1 MKNVT
6 TRLIFILVAL
16 SMVSACKFKKDTVN
30 TGGLKAEILRTEKEF
45 EATVKKSG
53 MQEAFYRFADDI
65 AVIRRA
71 NDSLITGKNNI
82 REFYQDPKF
91 RNYDLS
97 WTAVFVDV
105 SNDGTLGYSY
115 GKYVL
120 KITQPDG
127 EITEYTGVFHTV
139 WKRQLDGT
147 WKYVWD

>member
-30 TGGLKAEILRTEKEF
+30 PGGLKAEILRTEKEF
-45 EATVKKSG
+45 EATAKKSG
-53 MQEAFYRFADDI
+53 MQEAFYQFADNN

-97 WTAVFVDV
+97 WTPGFVDV